1 MGSLAREA
9 QQEREMYLYLLLLIS
24 PAFGMP
30 TSDLIETGEEII
42 NQFDSIPIFTEQTKG
57 FFKNVTRTLYKAVA
71 ASLQTAEKNILELNN
86 ELKNLETEGKKYQ
99 TDYFPAFNKAK
110 RFLRESRQ
118 KLRKLA
124 DSTVKEVKA
133 LKALLKDLDETKDTV
148 LLEISLDKMKD
159 LMIETLETLKEAHE
173 KYNSASETFQNL
185 NSSVKET
192 NIRLVKMVTNG
203 TEEYNDWVTK
213 ARLGAYGALT
223 GATIGFIIADIFGCL
238 GICSAVNA
246 GVIIPSVT
254 AGTEATIQEYTEELE
269 KFQRITSAMMKNGE
283 DFDRTVK
290 DAMVILIDEID
301 LIDRWTNNAK
311 IVQKNINKY
320 PTEYLKKYDS
330 VRDNFITGLDDLKKS
345 AEEFRARPVEI
356 L

>member
-1 MGSLAREA
+1 MGTCKRGTTR
-9 QQEREMYLYLLLLIS
+9 EREMYLHLLLLIS

-124 DSTVKEVKA
+124 DSTVKEVTD

-159 LMIETLETLKEAHE
+159 LMIETLETLRDALET
-173 KYNSASETFQNL
+173 YNSAQETFQNI
-185 NSSVKET
+185 NSSVKEK
-192 NIRLVKMVTNG
+192 NIRLKKMVTKG

-213 ARLGAYGALT
+213 TREGVYGALT
-223 GATIGFIIADIFGCL
+223 GATTALIIADIFGCL
-238 GICSAVNA
+238 GICSAVNDA
-246 GVIIPSVT
+246 ISKPLIT
-254 AGTEATIQEYTEELE
+254 ATTEALIKEKLE
-269 KFQRITSAMMKNGE
+269 RFQVITSTMMKSG
-283 DFDRTVK
+283 DYFDRTVK
-290 DAMVILIDEID
+290 EAMVILNDEID
-301 LIDRWTNNAK
+301 LIDRWTNSAK
-311 IVQKNINKY
+311 KVKRNINKY

-330 VRDNFITGLDDLKKS
+330 VRDNFIRGLDDLKSS

-356 L
+356 F

>member
-173 KYNSASETFQNL
+173 KYNSASEIFQNI

-192 NIRLVKMVTNG
+192 NIRLKKMATNG

-213 ARLGAYGALT
+213 TRDIYGTFRDAS
-223 GATIGFIIADIFGCL
+223 IGYMILDIFGCL
-238 GICSAVNA
+238 GICSFVNDY
-246 GVIIPSVT
+246 VIEPQIT
-254 AGTEATIQEYTEELE
+254 AKTEALIKENLE
-269 KFQRITSAMMKNGE
+269 RLQVITSRMMKSG
-283 DFDRTVK
+283 DHFDRTLN
-290 DAMVILIDEID
+290 DAMGILNDEID

-311 IVQKNINKY
+311 KVKRNINKY